1 MISQAFTDLV
11 QYGIDAGLTDTSE
24 RIYTRNLLL
33 DLLREDGYEETPP
46 RPGIPL
52 GELLRELTDSAVE
65 RGIIPDSGENRD
77 IFDAKLMNCLTPR
90 PSQVIAA
97 FRAKYAHSPQEA
109 TDYYY
114 RLSGDTNYIRRD
126 RIARDRKW
134 KVPSE
139 SRQDNQRGRANTEEE
154 PPAFVTPI
162 VKYRLKNKRTV
173 EIISILTVRLF
184 NII

>member
-1 MISQAFTDLV
+1 MISQAITDLV

-33 DLLREDGYEETPP
+33 DLLREDGFEETPP

-52 GELLRELTDSAVE
+52 AELLRELTDSAVE

-139 SRQDNQRGRANTEEE
+139 SRQDNQGGRANTEEE
-154 PPAFVTPI
+154 P
-162 VKYRLKNKRTV
+162 LH
-173 EIISILTVRLF
+173 S
-184 NII
+184 